1 LTASHCATRNNNNNN
16 PESHMT
22 ITPRTVGEDNF
33 CELDHGL
40 HLCYRTDGHPTGEP
54 LLLITGLGQQLI
66 AWPQALV
73 DDLVA
78 RGFYVIRFDNRDAGR
93 SSRVPVSP
101 PGRVRQIVRRFPNE
115 QYTLG
120 DMARDTIGLLDHLE
134 LDRVHLVGTS
144 MGGMIAQTV
153 AAGYPERVTTLT
165 SISSSTGHWYAGR
178 MAPSTMM
185 MMLRPRPADR
195 QGASEWTVKLF
206 RHIGSRGY
214 AIDEGEIRATAL
226 HAFDR
231 GDGAAAGEGLAR
243 QVGAIYKTGD
253 RTRELRRILAPT
265 LVIHGGRDPMV
276 HPSGGAATAAAIPG
290 ARSVT
295 IDGMG
300 HDLPGAALPRL
311 GHLIAQ
317 HADTGRGSPGA
328 PSAPDRL
335 VVR

>member
-1 LTASHCATRNNNNNN
+1 
-16 PESHMT
+16 
-22 ITPRTVGEDNF
+22 
-33 CELDHGL
+33 
-40 HLCYRTDGHPTGEP
+40 
-54 LLLITGLGQQLI
+54 
-66 AWPQALV
+66 
-73 DDLVA
+73 
-78 RGFYVIRFDNRDAGR
+78 
-93 SSRVPVSP
+93 
-101 PGRVRQIVRRFPNE
+101 VRQIVRRFPNE